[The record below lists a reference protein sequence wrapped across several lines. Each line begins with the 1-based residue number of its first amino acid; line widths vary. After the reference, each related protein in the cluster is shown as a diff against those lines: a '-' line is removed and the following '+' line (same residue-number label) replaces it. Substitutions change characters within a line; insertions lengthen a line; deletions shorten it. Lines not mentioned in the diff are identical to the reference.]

1 MTKSADLA
9 EDYASPSPFS
19 FHLQV
24 MARAGLLVAHQD
36 GRHTNY
42 AANKHARC
50 GSMRV
55 PDGHRVSN
63 GHTDLSRA
71 TP

>member
-1 MTKSADLA
+1 MTESADLA

-36 GRHTNY
+36 GRHTNC
-42 AANKHARC
+42 AANNTLVAAVC
-50 GSMRV
+50 VFLMDTV
-55 PDGHRVSN
+55 NQTVIP
-63 GHTDLSRA
+63 T
-71 TP
+71 